1 MDEHKQIVKVI
12 YVKAG
17 DETEIS
23 FSEDIPNEE
32 RHKKI
37 RDLLEE
43 IELQRK

>member
-1 MDEHKQIVKVI
+1 MDDKQIVKII
-12 YVKAG
+12 YTKAG

-23 FSEDIPNEE
+23 FSEDISNEE

-43 IELQRK
+43 IELQRE